1 MIKTLVTIL
10 LIFSLQGC
18 AFLDYFKKHNE
29 PSIPPGVPVN
39 IAPDAL
45 KECNL
50 LNEAILVVTF
60 EDAISAYGSLA
71 TEYSGC
77 ANKQKTSIKLI
88 KQLGNIK

>member
-18 AFLDYFKKHNE
+18 AFWNKFKNPP
-29 PSIPPGVPVN
+29 PSIPPSVPVN
-39 IAPDAL
+39 IEPDAL

-50 LNEAILVVTF
+50 LNEAVLVVSF

-71 TEYSGC
+71 TEYSTC
-77 ANKQKTSIKLI
+77 AGKQKTSIKLI